1 MVIYQNLVTNMKV
14 VDNSELVITHEKCPN
29 IDFFWSVFSC
39 IRIST
44 YSVQMRENTDQ
55 KKNPYLDAFHGV
67 YWRTECIEVVA
78 ISYFVNDNIFERKV
92 IYFLEKL
99 SCNINPIHVIARHRI
114 TKKNDRVIVKLSQRN
129 F

>member
-29 IDFFWSVFSC
+29 MDFFWSVFSR

-55 KKNPYLDAFHGV
+55 KK
-67 YWRTECIEVVA
+67 I
-78 ISYFVNDNIFERKV
+78 
-92 IYFLEKL
+92 
-99 SCNINPIHVIARHRI
+99 PI
-114 TKKNDRVIVKLSQRN
+114 
-129 F
+129 

>member
-14 VDNSELVITHEKCPN
+14 VDNSELVITREKCPN
-29 IDFFWSVFSC
+29 MEFFLVRIFPHPFLYVFSPNGGKY
-39 IRIST
+39 RP
-44 YSVQMRENTDQ
+44 E
-55 KKNPYLDAFHGV
+55 KNPHLDVFHGV

-99 SCNINPIHVIARHRI
+99 SCNINPIHVKARHRI
-114 TKKNDRVIVKLSQRN
+114 TRKNDRVIVKLSQRN